1 MRALAVALAV
11 AAVAFSAGLATSGA
25 SHAAVPAPGSAVR
38 TVGAHKRIAKTTVRR
53 KKITKLV
60 RFARRQV
67 GIPYVWGGTS
77 RRMGGFDCSGLVYA
91 AFRSIGRAI
100 PRTSWGQ
107 MDVGRRVSFR
117 GLRPG
122 DLAFTNGGGHVMLV
136 ASKSTAISAP
146 HSGARVR
153 FVPLAQIR
161 DEFVTGRRL
170 LVG

>member
-1 MRALAVALAV
+1 MPALATALAV

-25 SHAAVPAPGSAVR
+25 SHAALPAPGAAVR
-38 TVGAHKRIAKTTVRR
+38 TAGADKRAAKTAVRR
-53 KKITKLV
+53 TKITRLV
-60 RFARRQV
+60 RFARRQI

-77 RRMGGFDCSGLVYA
+77 RRMGFDCSGLVYA

-100 PRTSWGQ
+100 PRTSYEQ

-122 DLAFTNGGGHVMLV
+122 DLAFTSGGGHVMLV
-136 ASKSTAISAP
+136 ASRKTAISAP

-161 DEFVTGRRL
+161 SEFVAGRRL
-170 LVG
+170 LVP

>member
-1 MRALAVALAV
+1 MRALATALAV
-11 AAVAFSAGLATSGA
+11 AAVALCAGLATPGA
-25 SHAAVPAPGSAVR
+25 SHAAQSARGAAARAAGTDTRTAQKAVR
-38 TVGAHKRIAKTTVRR
+38 TRKIRR
-53 KKITKLV
+53 LV

-91 AFRSIGRAI
+91 AFRSIGRVV

-107 MDVGRRVSFR
+107 MDLGRRVSFR

-136 ASKSTAISAP
+136 ASRTTAISAP

-161 DEFVTGRRL
+161 DEFVAGRRL
-170 LVG
+170 LAG

>member
-25 SHAAVPAPGSAVR
+25 SHAAVPAPGMAVR
-38 TVGAHKRIAKTTVRR
+38 TLAAHKRAAKIAVRR
-53 KKITKLV
+53 RKITKLV
-60 RFARRQV
+60 RFARHQI

-100 PRTSWGQ
+100 PRTSYGQ

-136 ASKSTAISAP
+136 ASRKTAISAP

-161 DEFVTGRRL
+161 GEFVAGRRL
-170 LVG
+170 VTP